1 MDTYSLASTKVSD
14 QDLQRGLKRKR
25 VLSIYGLK
33 DKKSVRFDLEHC
45 QVAYTYSSAEY
56 DRGSLRRPLTLY
68 RPNPALSLSIP
79 PPHMPTLNNGD
90 DSPASSASP
99 ETPPNAS
106 SFRIPPPK
114 LSIDTSLCAGPL
126 IFTNMST
133 TYIGDDD
140 STTEDF
146 LVPLSV

>member
-1 MDTYSLASTKVSD
+1 MDTCTPASTKVND

-25 VLSIYGLK
+25 VLSIYGM

-56 DRGSLRRPLTLY
+56 DRGGLRRPLTLY

-79 PPHMPTLNNGD
+79 PNMPSFSHGD

-99 ETPPNAS
+99 ETPLNTS
-106 SFRIPPPK
+106 TFRIPPPK

-133 TYIGDDD
+133 YIGDDD
-140 STTEDF
+140 STEDF
-146 LVPLSV
+146 LVPAPLSV

>member
-14 QDLQRGLKRKR
+14 QDLEQRGLKRKR

-45 QVAYTYSSAEY
+45 QVAYTYSPAEY
-56 DRGSLRRPLTLY
+56 DRGGLRRPLTLY

-79 PPHMPTLNNGD
+79 PPTLNNGD

-99 ETPPNAS
+99 ETPPNTS
-106 SFRIPPPK
+106 TFRIPPPK